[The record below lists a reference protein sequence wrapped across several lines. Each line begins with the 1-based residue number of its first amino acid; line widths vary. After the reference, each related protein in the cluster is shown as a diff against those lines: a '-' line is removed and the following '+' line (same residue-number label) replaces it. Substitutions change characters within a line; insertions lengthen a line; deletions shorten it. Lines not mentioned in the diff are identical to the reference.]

1 MTERRVDKRLL
12 APVLMGFFIMGF
24 CDIVAPVTNII
35 SGEFAESQQSAVSF
49 LPSMVFLWFLLLST
63 PVAALM
69 NRIGRKRTAMI
80 GYAFTI
86 AGLLVPYAAGVG
98 SALSWYFIGFG
109 LLGIGNTAI
118 QVAVNPLLATIV
130 KSDTVRVDFSM
141 TALDYLRSKAR
152 NVNLGHKDST
162 RNWDPYITVTLADN
176 THYPLRG
183 LVDFADPQVDP
194 NTGTFSVRAEMAN
207 PDHILLPGQF
217 TKVRL
222 LLDVRENAIVVP
234 NKAIVIEKGGAHVFV
249 VRPDSV
255 VEKRFIELGPEIENK
270 AVVERGLTSGERIV
284 VEGYHK
290 LASGMR
296 VEVVKPQPE
305 AGQTPKQE

>member
-1 MTERRVDKRLL
+1 
-12 APVLMGFFIMGF
+12 
-24 CDIVAPVTNII
+24 
-35 SGEFAESQQSAVSF
+35 
-49 LPSMVFLWFLLLST
+49 
-63 PVAALM
+63 
-69 NRIGRKRTAMI
+69 
-80 GYAFTI
+80 
-86 AGLLVPYAAGVG
+86 
-98 SALSWYFIGFG
+98 
-109 LLGIGNTAI
+109 
-118 QVAVNPLLATIV
+118 
-130 KSDTVRVDFSM
+130 
-141 TALDYLRSKAR
+141 
-152 NVNLGHKDST
+152 
-162 RNWDPYITVTLADN
+162 
-176 THYPLRG
+176 
-183 LVDFADPQVDP
+183 
-194 NTGTFSVRAEMAN
+194 MAN